1 MSSQLPSQPLQELSF
16 SICGFISRCPEQVY
30 EAIVDPRQLSRY
42 FATGGAQ
49 GRMETGAT
57 VTWDFADCPGQF
69 PVQVL
74 EVSPS
79 RKVVFEWSG
88 TDTMS
93 DKGMTRVSFTL
104 EPVDDYTRTKIT
116 ITEFGW
122 QVTAVGSQGAFGN
135 CMDWTGMLAAMK
147 VWLEHGVLLR
157 QDFYT

>member
-104 EPVDDYTRTKIT
+104 EPVDDYTRTKVT
-116 ITEFGW
+116 IIY
-122 QVTAVGSQGAFGN
+122 TAVA
-135 CMDWTGMLAAMK
+135 L
-147 VWLEHGVLLR
+147 VVLLALPSLLPVDLPEGLLTR
-157 QDFYT
+157 FVG